1 MKESV
6 IEAHLI
12 YTVAKMQGKIYKF
25 QSPTQRG
32 VSDRIVCLPN
42 GETWFVELK
51 TEKGRLS
58 ELQKVFARDV
68 QNLKQKYACL
78 YSVEQINNWRNNY
91 EGKVS

>member
-1 MKESV
+1 MKESD
-6 IEAHLI
+6 IEAYLI
-12 YTVAKMQGKIYKF
+12 YTVAKLDGKTYKF

-42 GETWFVELK
+42 GETWFGELK

-68 QNLKQKYACL
+68 QNLNQKYACL
-78 YSVEQINNWRNNY
+78 YSVEQINNWRN
-91 EGKVS
+91 KICT